1 MAVSSTTNS
10 NTPDLFRESVRRSE
24 WSQAWRRFS
33 ANRMALVG
41 LAIIGLL
48 ILLAIF
54 APYIAPYDPIEDIF
68 RGMRGGAPTAE
79 HPFGYDHL
87 GRDLLTRVI
96 AEGKDPASTAVG
108 TVATRPVASVALD
121 APLRKCAEIL
131 RDRGVRHL
139 PVVDGEKP
147 VGILSARDFFDAVA
161 GGLERVIEHAR
172 YDEALRENADPYD
185 HLGGGY
191 GR

>member
-1 MAVSSTTNS
+1 M
-10 NTPDLFRESVRRSE
+10 LSVEALMKQELVTVGADTSAAEAARRM
-24 WSQAWRRFS
+24 RD
-33 ANRMALVG
+33 ANVGAL
-41 LAIIGLL
+41 LL
-48 ILLAIF
+48 LEGDRLDGIF
-54 APYIAPYDPIEDIF
+54 TE
-68 RGMRGGAPTAE
+68 
-79 HPFGYDHL
+79 
-87 GRDLLTRVI
+87 RDLLTRVI

-108 TVATRPVASVALD
+108 TVATRPVASVPLD